1 MPDTVF
7 LKNTYLCGCIWS
19 KLGHMGSLI
28 FIVACLVGAPKPL
41 VAACGISFPN
51 QGLNLGP
58 LHHEREILVIGPPRK
73 SPGHYFK
80 DFMTEN
86 ILLLKIPF

>member
-1 MPDTVF
+1 
-7 LKNTYLCGCIWS
+7 
-19 KLGHMGSLI
+19 MGSLI
-28 FIVACLVGAPKPL
+28 FIVACFVGAPKPL